1 MDVGRLVYPVWRK
14 PWTDGRRPHHHR
26 RLHTRENLAIQ
37 RGPRLR
43 YHGDGEMS
51 EKDYPLLT
59 EKTLRMAQR
68 LVMDKPVRPPT
79 TVYWPHE
86 LRAIERALESR
97 RITEMER

>member
-1 MDVGRLVYPVWRK
+1 
-14 PWTDGRRPHHHR
+14 
-26 RLHTRENLAIQ
+26 
-37 RGPRLR
+37 
-43 YHGDGEMS
+43 MS

-97 RITEMER
+97 RITGMER